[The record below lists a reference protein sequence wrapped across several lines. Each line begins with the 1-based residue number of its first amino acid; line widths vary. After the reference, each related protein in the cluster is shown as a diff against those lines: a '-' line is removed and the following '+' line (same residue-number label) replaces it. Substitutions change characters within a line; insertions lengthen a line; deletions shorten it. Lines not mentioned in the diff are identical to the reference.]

1 MIAGWEMAM
10 TARLDAAVLDQLF
23 LEARTYRA
31 WQPREVSDNTLTELV
46 DLMKMGP
53 TASNCQPARLIFV
66 KSQEAKA
73 RLKPH
78 LSEGNREKT
87 MAAPVCAIIGFDLKF
102 YEHLPKGM
110 QPLDG
115 FAGKADRIQAATLRN
130 GSLQGAYLIMAAR
143 ALGLDAGPMSG
154 FDNAGVDQ
162 EFFAGTDIRSNFLCN
177 IGYGDGSGMRPRG
190 PRFAFSEMAQVL

>member
-1 MIAGWEMAM
+1 MA
-10 TARLDAAVLDQLF
+10 TRLDTGALSQLF
-23 LEARTYRA
+23 VEARTHRA
-31 WQPREVSDNTLTELV
+31 WQPRDVPDDLLKELV

-66 KSQEAKA
+66 KSKEAKE

-87 MAAPVCAIIGFDLKF
+87 MAAPVCAIVGFDLKF

-115 FAGKADRIQAATLRN
+115 FAGKADRTTGCHFAQRLASRCLLHYGGAGARSGRRADVWLR
-130 GSLQGAYLIMAAR
+130 
-143 ALGLDAGPMSG
+143 
-154 FDNAGVDQ
+154 
-162 EFFAGTDIRSNFLCN
+162 
-177 IGYGDGSGMRPRG
+177 
-190 PRFAFSEMAQVL
+190 

>member
-1 MIAGWEMAM
+1 M
-10 TARLDAAVLDQLF
+10 TGRLDAAALDQLF
-23 LEARTYRA
+23 LQARTFRA
-31 WQPREVSDNTLTELV
+31 WQPREVSDSTLKELV

-53 TASNCQPARLIFV
+53 TASNSLPARLIFV
-66 KSQEAKA
+66 KSKEAKE

-78 LSEGNREKT
+78 LSEGNRDKT
-87 MAAPVCAIIGFDLKF
+87 MAAPVCAIIGYDLKF
-102 YEHLPKGM
+102 YEHVPKGM

-115 FAGKADRIQAATLRN
+115 FAGKADRIQVATLRN

-154 FDNAGVDQ
+154 FDNAGVDAA
-162 EFFAGTDIRSNFLCN
+162 FFAGTDIRSNFLCN

-190 PRFAFSEMAQVL
+190 PRFAFAEMAEIV

>member
-1 MIAGWEMAM
+1 M

-23 LEARTYRA
+23 VEARTYRA

-66 KSQEAKA
+66 KSKEAKE

-115 FAGKADRIQAATLRN
+115 FAGKADRIQVATLRN
-130 GSLQGAYLIMAAR
+130 GSLQGAYLIMAVR

-154 FDNAGVDQ
+154 FDNAGVDR
-162 EFFAGTDIRSNFLCN
+162 EFFAGTDTRSNFLCN

-190 PRFAFSEMAQVL
+190 PRLAFSEMARVL

>member
-1 MIAGWEMAM
+1 MVM
-10 TARLDAAVLDQLF
+10 TTRLDAGALNRLF
-23 LEARTYRA
+23 LEARTHRA
-31 WQPREVSDNTLTELV
+31 WQQREVPDNLLKELV

-53 TASNCQPARLIFV
+53 TASNCQPTRIVFL
-66 KSQEAKA
+66 KSKEAKE
-73 RLKPH
+73 RVKPL

-115 FAGKADRIQAATLRN
+115 FAGKADRIQITTLRN
-130 GSLQGAYLIMAAR
+130 GSLQGAYFIIAAR

-154 FDNAGVDQ
+154 FDNAGVDK
-162 EFFAGTDIRSNFLCN
+162 EFFAGTDIKSNFLCN
-177 IGYGDGSGMRPRG
+177 IGYGDATGMRPRG
-190 PRFAFSEMAQVL
+190 PRFAFGEMAQIL